1 MVTLSQP
8 SFGPGA
14 FRFFLASLVVVQ
26 HLSRL
31 SLGHPA
37 VLLFFML
44 SGYWVSRMYAERY
57 RLATRGLARFYLS
70 RFLRLWPL
78 FALVAV
84 VAGPLVKG
92 YHWAEMLRLL
102 PLIGIATVGRD
113 PVGVSWSLD
122 IELQFYLIVPL
133 VVVGLTGR
141 LPLRLFVVA
150 GLAMTAVG
158 IWLFDQ
164 YRISTAMLY
173 LPAFLAGALIW
184 KYDWRPS
191 RRMALTSA
199 AFCGLTLALAILTPA
214 TRDIFIARG
223 HFSGPEKM
231 ALTAWTMTLLPYLA
245 WNVHQPSGRSDRI
258 LGDLSYPVYLV
269 HFPVIAAMKPLWG
282 GDPDIAGKAVI
293 LLTAYGASL
302 IVYVLADRPLERW
315 RKRTVGV

>member
-1 MVTLSQP
+1 MITLSLP

-14 FRFFLASLVVVQ
+14 FRFVLASLVVVQ
-26 HLSRL
+26 HVSRL

-44 SGYWVSRMYAERY
+44 SGYWVCRMYAERY
-57 RLATRGLARFYLS
+57 RLAHRGLARFYLS

-84 VAGPLVKG
+84 VTGTLMKG
-92 YHWAEMLRLL
+92 YGWAEMLRLL
-102 PLIGIATVGRD
+102 PLIGIATSRRD

-133 VVVGLTGR
+133 VVLGLAGR
-141 LPLRLFVVA
+141 LPLRFFVIA
-150 GLAMTAVG
+150 GLVMTGVG
-158 IWLFDQ
+158 LWLMDQ
-164 YRISTAMLY
+164 HRIATALLY

-184 KYDWRPS
+184 KYDWHPS
-191 RRMALTSA
+191 RRLALSSA
-199 AFCGLTLALAILTPA
+199 AFCGLTVVLAILIPA
-214 TRDIFIARG
+214 TRDIFIARAY
-223 HFSGPEKM
+223 FSGVERL
-231 ALTAWTMTLLPYLA
+231 ALTGWTMTLLPFIA
-245 WNVHQPSGRSDRI
+245 WNVHQASGRGDRI

-269 HFPVIAAMKPLWG
+269 HFPVITAMKPLWG

-293 LLTAYGASL
+293 LLTAYGVSL
-302 IVYVLADRPLERW
+302 ALYALVDRPLERW

>member
-1 MVTLSQP
+1 MLTP
-8 SFGPGA
+8 SLPSLGPGA

-26 HLSRL
+26 HLSQL

-57 RLATRGLARFYLS
+57 RLAHRGLARFYLS

-84 VAGPLVKG
+84 VAGPLIKG
-92 YHWAEMLRLL
+92 YDVAEMLRLL

-133 VVVGLTGR
+133 VVAGLAGR
-141 LPLRLFVVA
+141 LPLWLFVIA
-150 GLAMTAVG
+150 GIAMTIVG
-158 IWLFDQ
+158 LWLLDQ
-164 YRISTAMLY
+164 YRISTAMVY

-184 KYDWRPS
+184 KFDWRPS
-191 RRMALTSA
+191 RRTALFSA
-199 AFCGLTLALAILTPA
+199 AFCALTLALAILIPV

-223 HFSGPEKM
+223 HFTGPEKL
-231 ALTAWTMTLLPYLA
+231 ALTGWTMTLLPYLA
-245 WNVHQPSGRSDRI
+245 WNVHQPSGRGDRI

-293 LLTAYGASL
+293 LLTAYATSL
-302 IVYVLADRPLERW
+302 AIYALADRPLERW